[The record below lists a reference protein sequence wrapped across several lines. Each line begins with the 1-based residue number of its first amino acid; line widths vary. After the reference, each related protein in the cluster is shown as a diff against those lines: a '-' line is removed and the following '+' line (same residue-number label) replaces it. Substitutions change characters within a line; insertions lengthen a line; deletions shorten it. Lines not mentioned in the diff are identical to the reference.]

1 MGVLGFSGAAMPQM
15 LASVE
20 MLEYR
25 KIYMVTLMMG
35 TNNFSRNES
44 RKMMRLPEKVNCI
57 LEELRIDLDP
67 LVLIICTVTY
77 NMMADQN

>member
-35 TNNFSRNES
+35 TNDFSRNES